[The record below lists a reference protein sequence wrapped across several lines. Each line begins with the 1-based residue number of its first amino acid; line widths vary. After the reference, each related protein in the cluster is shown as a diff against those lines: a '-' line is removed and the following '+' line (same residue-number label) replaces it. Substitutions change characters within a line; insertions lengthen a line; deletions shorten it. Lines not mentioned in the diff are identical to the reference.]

1 MEQLWTTKTPHR
13 FDAKLSEWAGPE
25 DRNKSSE
32 DHHRDW
38 DVSWEEQSPQQQLR
52 QPACS
57 LTNFEK
63 DFENMKIKIFW
74 TEQNSQYCV
83 CWKLGAAHH
92 LAKIICTLKCGSERQ
107 AAENWSMNSHRRWQ
121 FTDGSHL
128 IWQRLT
134 GSFRRNGRNCPNPG
148 VHSLYRLIRAVS
160 WITQLF

>member
-1 MEQLWTTKTPHR
+1 MEQMWTTKTPHR
-13 FDAKLSEWAGPE
+13 FDAKLSERAGPE

-92 LAKIICTLKCGSERQ
+92 LAKIICTVKRGSESRQ
-107 AAENWSMNSHRRWQ
+107 QKTEAWIR
-121 FTDGSHL
+121 TDDGSSQMVP
-128 IWQRLT
+128 I
-134 GSFRRNGRNCPNPG
+134 
-148 VHSLYRLIRAVS
+148 
-160 WITQLF
+160 